1 MNEQKAELSKVSDN
15 LCTFLTLHTTTTSE
29 IHSKMI
35 NLNRNVESSNLKIEL
50 ALTRLNNFENN
61 RLAYND

>member
-1 MNEQKAELSKVSDN
+1 MNEQKAELSKISDN

-35 NLNRNVESSNLKIEL
+35 NLNRNVESGNLKIEL
-50 ALTRLNNFENN
+50 ALTRLNNFENIH
-61 RLAYND
+61 LAFND